1 MKDSTNHRFNDLT
14 NKRFNKINDSTN
26 KQINDSTIKSMSK
39 VVAFGEIMLRLSTE
53 RHLRFS
59 QAKAFG
65 ASYGGGEFNVC
76 VSLANYGVNA
86 EFVTRL
92 PENEIG
98 TAALMEMRKMNVE
111 SKNVVFGGERL
122 GIYFLETGAGT
133 RGSNVVYDRAHSS
146 MSTIEKGTIDW
157 EKVLENATWFHWSG
171 ITPAISETAA
181 QACLEA
187 IKVAHKLGITIS
199 CDLNYRSKLWQYGK
213 APSDVM
219 PEMLQYSNVILGDID
234 TAYFMLGIPKVNP
247 NYQDEKSLPV
257 LYTKLFDLIPN
268 LKTVAT
274 TLRYSVSASHQRIGG
289 VLFDGKAIYQAA
301 VKEVTPVVDRVGSGD
316 AFMGGLIYGLQEY
329 QNNNQKA
336 LDFAVAACCLK
347 HTIAGDYNLVT
358 LKEVENM
365 LDGNA
370 SGLVSR

>member
-1 MKDSTNHRFNDLT
+1 MN
-14 NKRFNKINDSTN
+14 
-26 KQINDSTIKSMSK
+26 K
-39 VVAFGEIMLRLSTE
+39 VVTFGEIMLRLSTE

-65 ASYGGGEFNVC
+65 ASYGGGEFNVA
-76 VSLANYGVNA
+76 VSLANYGVNTA
-86 EFVTRL
+86 FITRL

-98 TAALMEMRKMNVE
+98 GCAVKEMRKMNVE
-111 SKNVVFGGERL
+111 SKNIIYGGERL

-146 MSTIEKGTIDW
+146 MATIEKGMIDW
-157 EKVLENATWFHWSG
+157 EKVLEGANWFHWSG
-171 ITPAISETAA
+171 ITAAISESAA

-187 IKVAHKLGITIS
+187 IKVAHKLGLTIS

-213 APSDVM
+213 NPSEVM
-219 PEMLQYSNVILGDID
+219 PELLQYCNVILGDID
-234 TAYFMLGIPKVNP
+234 TAYFMLGKAKVNP

-257 LYTKLFDLIPN
+257 LYTKLFELCPN
-268 LKTVAT
+268 LKIVAT

-289 VLFDGKAIYQAA
+289 ILFDGKTIYQAA

-316 AFMGGLIYGLQEY
+316 AFMGGLIYGLLEY
-329 QNNNQKA
+329 PNNNQRA
-336 LDFAVAACCLK
+336 LNFAVAACCLK

-365 LDGNA
+365 LDGDSA
-370 SGLVSR
+370 GLVSR

>member
-1 MKDSTNHRFNDLT
+1 
-14 NKRFNKINDSTN
+14 
-26 KQINDSTIKSMSK
+26 MSK
-39 VVAFGEIMLRLSTE
+39 VVTFGEIMLRLSTE

-65 ASYGGGEFNVC
+65 ASYGGGEFNVA

-86 EFVTRL
+86 AFVTRL

-98 TAALMEMRKMNVE
+98 GCAVKEMRKMNVE
-111 SKNVVFGGERL
+111 SKDIIYGGERL

-146 MSTIEKGTIDW
+146 MATIEKGMIDW
-157 EKVLENATWFHWSG
+157 EKVLEDATWFHWSG
-171 ITPAISETAA
+171 ITAAISKSAA
-181 QACLEA
+181 EACLEA
-187 IKVAHKLGITIS
+187 IKVAHKLGLKIS

-213 APSDVM
+213 TPSEVM
-219 PEMLQYSNVILGDID
+219 PELLKYSTVILGDID
-234 TAYFMLGIPKVNP
+234 TAYFMLGKAKVNP

-257 LYTKLFDLIPN
+257 LYSKLFELCPN
-268 LKTVAT
+268 LKTIAT

-289 VLFDGKAIYQAA
+289 ILFDGKKIYQAA
-301 VKEVTPVVDRVGSGD
+301 VKEVTPVIDRVGSGD
-316 AFMGGLIYGLQEY
+316 AFMGGLIYGLLEY
-329 QNNNQKA
+329 PNNDQRA

-365 LDGNA
+365 LDGDSA
-370 SGLVSR
+370 GLVSR

>member
-1 MKDSTNHRFNDLT
+1 MVKFKKDS
-14 NKRFNKINDSTN
+14 
-26 KQINDSTIKSMSK
+26 MSR

-59 QAKAFG
+59 QSTAFG
-65 ASYGGGEFNVC
+65 ATYGGGEFNVA

-98 TAALMEMRKMNVE
+98 FSALQEIRKMNVD
-111 SKNVVFGGERL
+111 SKNIIFGGERL
-122 GIYFLETGAGT
+122 GIYFLETGAGA

-146 MSTIEKGTIDW
+146 MATIQKGNINWDI
-157 EKVLENATWFHWSG
+157 VLEGAEWFHWSG
-171 ITPAISETAA
+171 ITPAISESAA
-181 QACLEA
+181 EACLEA
-187 IKVAHKLGITIS
+187 IKVAHKKGITIS

-213 APSDVM
+213 TPSEVM
-219 PEMLQYSNVILGDID
+219 PEMLKYTNVILGDID

-247 NYQDEKSLPV
+247 NYQDEKTLPA
-257 LYTKLFDLIPN
+257 LYDKLFELIPN
-268 LKTVAT
+268 LKVIAT

-289 VLFDGKAIYQAA
+289 ILYDGKVIYSAD

-316 AFMGGLIYGLQEY
+316 AFMGGLIYGLLQY
-329 QNNNQKA
+329 QNNNQRT

-347 HTIAGDYNLVT
+347 HTITGDYNLAT
-358 LKEVENM
+358 LKEVENRI
-365 LDGNA
+365 DGDGSA
-370 SGLVSR
+370 LVSR

>member
-1 MKDSTNHRFNDLT
+1 MN
-14 NKRFNKINDSTN
+14 
-26 KQINDSTIKSMSK
+26 K
-39 VVAFGEIMLRLSTE
+39 VVAFGEIMLRFSTE

-59 QAKAFG
+59 QAKAFT

-76 VSLANYGVNA
+76 VSLANYGIDA

-98 TAALMEMRKMNVE
+98 FCAVQEMRKMNVE
-111 SKNVVFGGERL
+111 SKNIVYGGERL
-122 GIYFLETGAGT
+122 GTYYLETGAGT

-146 MSTIEKGTIDW
+146 MATIQKGSIDW
-157 EKVLENATWFHWSG
+157 KKVLEGATWFHFSG
-171 ITPAISETAA
+171 ITAAISQSAA
-181 QACLEA
+181 EACLEA
-187 IKVAHKLGITIS
+187 VQIAHELGLTIS

-213 APSDVM
+213 TPSEVM
-219 PEMLQYSNVILGDID
+219 PELLKYSNVILGDID

-247 NYQDEKSLPV
+247 DYQDEKSLPA
-257 LYTKLFDLIPN
+257 LYSKLYELCPN

-289 VLFDGKAIYQAA
+289 VLCNGKTIFNAA
-301 VKEVTPVVDRVGSGD
+301 VQEVTPVIDRVGSGD
-316 AFMGGLIYGLQEY
+316 AFMGGLIYGLVEY
-329 QNNNQKA
+329 KENKQKA

-365 LDGNA
+365 AGGNSA
-370 SGLVSR
+370 GLVSR